1 MREREDHDLSFDEF
15 DELNDPRPEPSEF
28 EQIAERMLSRRGF
41 LGGAAALGAAAVVTT
56 AGGLAPSVAR
66 AMGHA
71 HALAF
76 DPIATNGLDTV
87 TLPNGFSWHVLTS
100 WGDPMW
106 SRGVAFDHSTRG
118 TGASQEMSFGDNND
132 GMSLFTQGSR
142 SIMAVNN
149 EYVNRSIIYGNR
161 SSKLP
166 ETADD
171 VRKGKAGH
179 GVSIFEVQELSL
191 IHI

>member
-41 LGGAAALGAAAVVTT
+41 LGGAAAFVTT

-76 DPIATNGLDTV
+76 DPITTNGLDTV

-100 WGDPMW
+100 WGDPICCKGTDCH
-106 SRGVAFDHSTRG
+106 RGLGAFKRPAG
-118 TGASQEMSFGDNND
+118 
-132 GMSLFTQGSR
+132 R
-142 SIMAVNN
+142 I
-149 EYVNRSIIYGNR
+149 YV
-161 SSKLP
+161 SS
-166 ETADD
+166 
-171 VRKGKAGH
+171 V
-179 GVSIFEVQELSL
+179 
-191 IHI
+191 